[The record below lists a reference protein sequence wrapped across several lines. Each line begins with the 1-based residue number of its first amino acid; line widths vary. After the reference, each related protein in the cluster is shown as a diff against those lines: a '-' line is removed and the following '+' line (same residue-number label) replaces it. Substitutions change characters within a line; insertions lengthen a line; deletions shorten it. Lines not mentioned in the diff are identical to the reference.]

1 MYAIKQNILPRGF
14 FRPFRPR
21 YQRVNLRPGKFKKVL
36 NNSLNKKDYLFFFFC
51 VWANSRL
58 GEAICKCRR
67 TKIAQIK
74 NNPVYSSE

>member
-36 NNSLNKKDYLFFFFC
+36 NNSLNKKDYLFFFVSGRIQDLARQFAS
-51 VWANSRL
+51 VEGR
-58 GEAICKCRR
+58 K
-67 TKIAQIK
+67 
-74 NNPVYSSE
+74 

>member
-21 YQRVNLRPGKFKKVL
+21 YQRANLRPGKFKKVL
-36 NNSLNKKDYLFFFFC
+36 NNSLNKKDYLFFC
-51 VWANSRL
+51 VWANSKL
-58 GEAICKCRR
+58 GEAICKCRG

>member
-1 MYAIKQNILPRGF
+1 MYAIKQNILPRVF

-21 YQRVNLRPGKFKKVL
+21 YQRANLRPGKFKKVL
-36 NNSLNKKDYLFFFFC
+36 NNSLNKKDYLFFCVC

-67 TKIAQIK
+67 TKIAQI